1 MCANF
6 SGIGI
11 NLFCQV
17 ILVPF
22 YIEQWGVDKYADWIV
37 LSSVSS
43 VFSMSDIGLNTVIS
57 NQFSIKM
64 AQGDEQYCR
73 SLLTDNYFLLLI
85 VSLFGIIGCL
95 VFVNICDVN
104 SLLGLS
110 VLSSENNTCCFTIV
124 GYSNFCINDRRSFQ
138 CCLSFKVVNF

>member
-1 MCANF
+1 M
-6 SGIGI
+6 
-11 NLFCQV
+11 
-17 ILVPF
+17 VPF

-110 VLSSENNTCCFTIV
+110 VLSSKTTRVVLLLLVIQI
-124 GYSNFCINDRRSFQ
+124 FCINDRRSFQ